1 VIEIRLPRVADE
13 VGCTTL
19 AAQVI
24 GEERA
29 GAFIRSHL
37 ERHHL
42 IVAEAEREV
51 VGFLAYRVD
60 WFQCTFVT
68 LTVVREDFRRKGIAR
83 EFFKSVEAVSPTPR
97 LFSSTEETNVA
108 SIRMHTALGFVPS
121 GHIDN
126 LPQGVRELLFYK
138 RIPPRG
144 WGGWGQVLHYDISAR
159 RDLGDQGA
167 NVVMQDLTPRKA

>member
-1 VIEIRLPRVADE
+1 MIEIRLPRLADATP
-13 VGCTTL
+13 CADL

-24 GEERA
+24 GAERA
-29 GAFIRSHL
+29 GAFIKSHL

-42 IVAEAEREV
+42 IVAEADGEV
-51 VGFLAYRVD
+51 IGFLAYRTD

-68 LTVVREDFRRKGIAR
+68 LTVVREDYRRKGIAR
-83 EFFKSVEAVSPTPR
+83 EFFKSVEVVSPTPR

-108 SIRMHTALGFVPS
+108 SIRMHTALGFTPS

-126 LPQGVRELLFYK
+126 LPQGTRELLFYK

-144 WGGWGQVLHYDISAR
+144 AL
-159 RDLGDQGA
+159 
-167 NVVMQDLTPRKA
+167 

>member
-1 VIEIRLPRVADE
+1 RRDAPMIEIRLPRVADS

-19 AAQVI
+19 AATVI

-29 GAFIRSHL
+29 PAFIRSHM
-37 ERHHL
+37 EQHRL
-42 IVAEAEREV
+42 IVAESGGEV
-51 VGFLAYRVD
+51 VGFVAYRLD
-60 WFQCTFVT
+60 WFQCTFVS
-68 LTVVREDFRRKGIAR
+68 LVVVREDFRRKGIAR

-97 LFSSTEETNVA
+97 LFSSTEETNVP

-138 RIPPRG
+138 RIPPR
-144 WGGWGQVLHYDISAR
+144 A
-159 RDLGDQGA
+159 LG
-167 NVVMQDLTPRKA
+167 